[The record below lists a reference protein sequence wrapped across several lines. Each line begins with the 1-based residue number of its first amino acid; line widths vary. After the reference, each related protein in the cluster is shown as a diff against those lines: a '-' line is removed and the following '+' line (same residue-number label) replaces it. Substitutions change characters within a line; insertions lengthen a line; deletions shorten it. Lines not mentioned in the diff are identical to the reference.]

1 MNFLKTSLFFTITAI
16 TSLSTLINPV
26 FASTI
31 VPFSS
36 SIRYGNAGANENLE
50 LSTLNARD
58 VSLLSKDLNI
68 KLPIG
73 TEGSAVKFTNLIIGN
88 SYLFDWTF
96 ATQETRGEDIFYLF
110 DGTNLL
116 TLGTSRLATQNVGS
130 GWRVAPI
137 IQSTE
142 FRVQRSNVM
151 LVLMDTRDKS
161 FTSVVK
167 VNKLRRVPE
176 ASSLLGILS
185 LVVVGVNRV
194 KKTYSN

>member
-1 MNFLKTSLFFTITAI
+1 MNFLKTSLFFTISAI

-130 GWRVAPI
+130 GWRTAPKV
-137 IQSTE
+137 QTTE
-142 FRVQRSNVM
+142 FRVQSSNVM
-151 LVLMDTRDKS
+151 LILMDTRDKS
-161 FTSVVK
+161 FTSIVK
-167 VNKLRRVPE
+167 VTKLRRIPE
-176 ASSLLGILS
+176 ASLVLGILAVM
-185 LVVVGVNRV
+185 LIGMYRV
-194 KKTYSN
+194 KKASRI